1 MAKTASVLLFVV
13 GVINFLPV
21 IGVLSAAR
29 LSQAYAIDLDS
40 NDLVILMR
48 HRALL
53 FGIVGG
59 FILYSV
65 FVPGYQTA
73 AMVMAALSMLGYIFL
88 LWQEGGYNAA
98 LHKVM
103 LVDIA
108 GILCLAAAVLLKF
121 LSRAAA

>member
-1 MAKTASVLLFVV
+1 MAKATAVLLFIV

-21 IGVLSAAR
+21 LGVLSAAR
-29 LSQAYAIDLDS
+29 LSQAYAIELDG

-88 LWQEGGYNAA
+88 LWQQGGYNAA
-98 LHKVM
+98 LHKVL
-103 LVDIA
+103 LVDIV
-108 GILCLAAAVLLKF
+108 GIVCLAAAVVLKF